1 MRQKLTETEE
11 EIMQQIWALGDC
23 TVRQIMEAMNAE
35 DRPHSTVS
43 SVVRILEKKGYVD
56 HKAYGRTHVYYPI
69 VAKEGYLE
77 QHLNEMEEDYFSGS
91 TKNLVSF
98 LVEKEKLKPKDL
110 EEMMDLINKSSTS

>member
-110 EEMMDLINKSSTS
+110 EEMMDLINKSSKS

>member
-1 MRQKLTETEE
+1 MVQKLTDTEE
-11 EIMQQIWALGDC
+11 EIMQQIWKLGDC

-56 HKAYGRTHVYYPI
+56 HKAYGRTHVYYSI
-69 VAKEGYLE
+69 VAQEGYVQQNLE
-77 QHLNEMEEDYFSGS
+77 EMEEDYFSGS

-98 LVEKEKLKPKDL
+98 LVEKEKLSPEDL
-110 EEMMDLINKSSTS
+110 EEMMALINKSSKS

>member
-1 MRQKLTETEE
+1 MNQKLTETEE
-11 EIMQQIWALGDC
+11 EIMQQIWKLGDC

-69 VAKEGYLE
+69 VAQEGYVQQNLE
-77 QHLNEMEEDYFSGS
+77 EMEEDYFSGS

-98 LVEKEKLKPKDL
+98 LVEKEKLSPEDL
-110 EEMMDLINKSSTS
+110 EEMMALINKSSKS

>member
-1 MRQKLTETEE
+1 MKQKLTETEE
-11 EIMQQIWALGDC
+11 EIMQHIWALGEC
-23 TVRQIMEAMNAE
+23 TVRQIMEAMNAA

-69 VAKEGYLE
+69 VAKDGYVE
-77 QHLNEMEEDYFSGS
+77 QHLEEMEEDYFSGS

-98 LVEKEKLKPKDL
+98 LVEKEKLTPEDL
-110 EEMMDLINKSSTS
+110 EEMMALINKSSKS

>member
-11 EIMQQIWALGDC
+11 EIMQQIWMLGDC

-69 VAKEGYLE
+69 VAREGYVE
-77 QHLNEMEEDYFSGS
+77 QHLNEVEEDYFSGS

-98 LVEKEKLKPKDL
+98 LVEKEKLTPEDL
-110 EEMMDLINKSSTS
+110 KEMVDLINKSSKS